1 MACKRSG
8 VRIPIA
14 PLPSSQA
21 LIRTDAISYPRS
33 PARIFDACSDVGE
46 HVSAGQRDGY
56 GSAAGARRPL
66 AVQASCPRRTVAS
79 EQVKSGYRKCDDGRE
94 QPGEQDGSAVNAGR
108 QLSGAATAATRCG
121 EPDAEAGL
129 MSSIGFGDDVNW
141 IVEGTNGCLEMHP
154 DHLATAVRE
163 CGRHMR
169 EILAVGG
176 WPRQRIG
183 RGRRAVGRRPFPH
196 TQFVRSR
203 A

>member
-14 PLPSSQA
+14 PLPVQGTNSNNGYHLFVLS
-21 LIRTDAISYPRS
+21 RS
-33 PARIFDACSDVGE
+33 HFRRLLRCGRAHFPQ
-46 HVSAGQRDGY
+46 VSVMVTG
-56 GSAAGARRPL
+56 P
-66 AVQASCPRRTVAS
+66 PH
-79 EQVKSGYRKCDDGRE
+79 DGRE

-108 QLSGAATAATRCG
+108 QLSGAATSATRCG

-163 CGRHMR
+163 CGRHIR
-169 EILAVGG
+169 EMLAVGG

-196 TQFVRSR
+196 TQLVRSR